1 MGHLG
6 MGACFHGNFFAIY
19 DSGTSVPVTTVIS
32 QFLNLSISQFL
43 NLSIS
48 QSIRWGGKKNSADVS
63 TLYKQT
69 GIGVSF
75 KALAPDQDSQD

>member
-1 MGHLG
+1 MQL
-6 MGACFHGNFFAIY
+6 F
-19 DSGTSVPVTTVIS
+19 T
-32 QFLNLSISQFL
+32 
-43 NLSIS
+43 
-48 QSIRWGGKKNSADVS
+48 GKKNSADVS